1 MIKKTIIQKKQES
14 YLMASL
20 TSVSLIL
27 SNVAL
32 PWTENPS
39 SMPNYFIALIVI
51 FVVLKKANMSL
62 SKLFIIGLLVDLFI
76 GQILGQ
82 YAFIF
87 ISIYALNFLIVKI
100 LTIKTETQILS
111 LSSFLILISF
121 FVLWATSQSHD
132 IIIPLGLLFHQFIL
146 TLFILL
152 IIKFTINTFT
162 TK

>member
-1 MIKKTIIQKKQES
+1 MTKKTIIQKKQES

-152 IIKFTINTFT
+152 IIKFTINTFA

>member
-1 MIKKTIIQKKQES
+1 MTKKTIIQKRQEN
-14 YLMASL
+14 YLITILAL
-20 TSVSLIL
+20 VSLIL

-51 FVVLKKANMSL
+51 FVVLEKANLNL
-62 SKLFIIGLLVDLFI
+62 SKLFIIGLLVDLFL

-111 LSSFLILISF
+111 LSSFIILFSF

-132 IIIPLGLLFHQFIL
+132 IIFPLGLLFHQFIL

-152 IIKFTINTFT
+152 ILKFTINTFT

>member
-1 MIKKTIIQKKQES
+1 MTKKTIIQKKQES

>member
-1 MIKKTIIQKKQES
+1 MTKKTIIQKKQES

-27 SNVAL
+27 SNVAF

>member
-1 MIKKTIIQKKQES
+1 MTKKTIIQKKQES

-152 IIKFTINTFT
+152 ILKFTINTFT

>member
-27 SNVAL
+27 SNVAF

-152 IIKFTINTFT
+152 IIKFTINTFA

>member
-27 SNVAL
+27 SNVAF